1 MALVA
6 SFFGTRFPQ
15 KQLEIMPM
23 NSNKRLPWKC
33 STGALQGRHRRELKQ
48 QTIYVKTRT
57 GEKEQNDGQQKL

>member
-1 MALVA
+1 
-6 SFFGTRFPQ
+6 
-15 KQLEIMPM
+15 M